1 MNNPNLFDLNLLR
14 SRQKKSINKENY
26 DNFLHREVGER
37 LTNRIKDVNK
47 NFEKTIQNLTDTN
60 ISDIEKITA
69 DKEKE
74 ISQI

>member
-1 MNNPNLFDLNLLR
+1 MSEKGKVSIRNIRREANEEL
-14 SRQKKSINKENY
+14 KKK
-26 DNFLHREVGER
+26 L
-37 LTNRIKDVNK
+37 KDKVISEDQNK